1 MIDISLSE
9 DCEPPPWY
17 SSFRGIVAGILTA
30 MALVKVELSILLCG
44 LHTIQTLNARYRDR
58 DAPTDVLSFPQ
69 YGSGYD
75 HLLPAAGRANLGD
88 IAISLPV
95 ARQNALHSG
104 CTEIEEVTQLTI
116 HGILHLL
123 GFDHT
128 HDDELAGDCMLTTQR
143 HLYRTL

>member
-17 SSFRGIVAGILTA
+17 SSFREIIAGILTA

-44 LHTIQTLNARYRDR
+44 LNTIQALNARYRGR

-69 YGSGYD
+69 YDGGYD
-75 HLLPAAGRANLGD
+75 YLPPTEGRANLGD
-88 IAISLPV
+88 IALSLPI
-95 ARQNALHSG
+95 ARQNALRNG
-104 CTEIEEVTQLTI
+104 CTEIEEITQLII